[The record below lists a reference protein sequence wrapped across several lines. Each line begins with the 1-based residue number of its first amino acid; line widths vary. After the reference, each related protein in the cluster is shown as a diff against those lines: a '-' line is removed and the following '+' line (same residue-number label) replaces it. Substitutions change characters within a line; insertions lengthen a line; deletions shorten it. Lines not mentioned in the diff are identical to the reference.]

1 MIQIQYL
8 GLELF
13 FSLPCESPIA
23 VRGRRFSLVVG
34 CPSLPPHIASARF
47 AASDSRRSHG
57 FALWR
62 RHGFAN
68 RAPTPPVLTSCAAV
82 ASSTVCRRRFGRSS
96 SRAAARGFEL
106 PASSAA
112 ARIAIALTGASA
124 IWMESLSFVGSIY
137 TGVGSARL
145 FGSAH
150 SVALARIDCLARLN
164 RLLWLGPL
172 SSISSGR
179 SAF

>member
-1 MIQIQYL
+1 MIQIQYLGL

-23 VRGRRFSLVVG
+23 LLSRSFSLVVG

-47 AASDSRRSHG
+47 GASDSRRRHG

-68 RAPTPPVLTSCAAV
+68 RAPTPPVLPSCAAV
-82 ASSTVCRRRFGRSS
+82 ASFTVCRRRFGRSS

-112 ARIAIALTGASA
+112 ARIAIVLTGASA
-124 IWMESLSFVGSIY
+124 IWIESLSFVGSIWSRL
-137 TGVGSARL
+137 GSTVWLGSLGCFGSDRL
-145 FGSAH
+145 FG
-150 SVALARIDCLARLN
+150 LAR
-164 RLLWLGPL
+164 
-172 SSISSGR
+172 SVR
-179 SAF
+179 SAPAVQLSDL